1 MKTKSTTPYQTRLKN
16 WELEEHRDCENFK
29 KAKEFCERHGF
40 SLRNDISYNGFIEI
54 EKEICLTEDPHD
66 GHKLEIKIYTNE
78 AINGGRDKWHDA
90 QQYDMEANFG
100 DKIMDETV
108 YGFKMQ
114 HGIGTC
120 QSSKDLETIFTWAL
134 ERIIFL
140 EKEFAD
146 YLQRNPTTEWKCTDP
161 DNFQYGRL
169 NRGTPEFKEFNR
181 DDFKKIFEQLK
192 IADTQKVQAY
202 IKEEFENKML
212 WVQKLIFLSQY
223 NEKEREELASGYYKN
238 LSELKEIYGKDWE
251 FILAECAFEQV
262 ESGLY

>member
-1 MKTKSTTPYQTRLKN
+1 MRTKSTTPYQTRLKN
-16 WELEEHRDCENFK
+16 WELEEHRDCKNFK
-29 KAKEFCERHGF
+29 AAKEFCEKHGF

-54 EKEICLTEDPHD
+54 EKEICITDNPSD
-66 GHKLEIKIYTNE
+66 GHKLELQIWCDVNHLGHERYHLSE
-78 AINGGRDKWHDA
+78 
-90 QQYDMEANFG
+90 QFDMEWYTENDSILKPMKYRYKAVHE
-100 DKIMDETV
+100 IEAHT
-108 YGFKMQ
+108 
-114 HGIGTC
+114 
-120 QSSKDLETIFTWAL
+120 SSKNLDELFAWTLKREETL
-134 ERIIFL
+134 K
-140 EKEFAD
+140 KEFAD

-192 IADTQKVQAY
+192 IADAQKVQAY

-251 FILAECAFEQV
+251 FILAECAFEQ
-262 ESGLY
+262 ENGLY